1 MRKLQSVLAKLKKIN
16 GKSDAFA
23 ADWIASNTEEHGVR
37 GLYES

>member
-16 GKSDAFA
+16 RKNEAFD
-23 ADWIASNTEEHGVR
+23 ADWILSNMEEHGVT